1 MAQAKATNE
10 AAVLEAAASVF
21 GERGYRSA
29 TLDDIAA
36 RAGVSKPTL
45 YRYAKSKR
53 WLMDRI
59 VKKVQSETRERS
71 SVVWEEGLTVT
82 ERLRRLVVVNV
93 EVAIE
98 FKEFFAVAY
107 AEYRESS
114 PAAALDFNTWARE
127 TTARTRA
134 LLADAVTDGVLILDG
149 DIGIYATLLESIFA
163 SFHRWVH
170 ADGPATPDDI
180 ADHVLRLLSAGD
192 RERLLA
198 RSGGGAGVAGAARDA

>member
-1 MAQAKATNE
+1 MAQAKATSE

-21 GERGYRSA
+21 VEKGYRSA

-45 YRYAKSKR
+45 YRYAQSKR

-59 VKKVQSETRERS
+59 VKKVQSEARERS
-71 SVVWEEGLTVT
+71 SVVWQEDLTT
-82 ERLRRLVVVNV
+82 EERLRRLVVVNV
-93 EVAIE
+93 EVAVE
-98 FKEFFAVAY
+98 FKEFFTVAY
-107 AEYRESS
+107 AEFRESS
-114 PAAALDFNTWARE
+114 PAAAADFTTWARE

-134 LLADAVTDGVLILDG
+134 LLSDAVADGVLVLDG
-149 DIGIYATLLESIFA
+149 DIGIYATLLQSIFA

-170 ADGPATPDDI
+170 GDGPATADDI

-192 RERLLA
+192 RNRLLA
-198 RSGGGAGVAGAARDA
+198 RGAGGG